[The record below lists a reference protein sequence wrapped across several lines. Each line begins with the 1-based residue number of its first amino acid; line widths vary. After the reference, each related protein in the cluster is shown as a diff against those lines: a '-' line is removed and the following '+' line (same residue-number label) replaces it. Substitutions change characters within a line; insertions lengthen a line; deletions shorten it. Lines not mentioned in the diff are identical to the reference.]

1 MKKIIGYD
9 IKSINKSKRGGRKV
23 KGNEKKMIAILVA
36 ITVVVIIIAIMMNF
50 NKSKEEETENEAGQE
65 ENTVSLLEDGT
76 LLNNSDKLHETKRFE
91 EMEMNQIQLTE
102 RDGETE
108 LIATVT
114 NTSDTDQGDY
124 PVLVKMLD
132 QQGNEITTMNAYIGK
147 LKAGKS
153 TKISTSATFDS
164 TNVYDFTI
172 TKK

>member
-50 NKSKEEETENEAGQE
+50 NKSKEEKTENEAGQE

-91 EMEMNQIQLTE
+91 EMEMNQIQLME

-108 LIATVT
+108 LSG
-114 NTSDTDQGDY
+114 NDHYQR
-124 PVLVKMLD
+124 VKSRIH
-132 QQGNEITTMNAYIGK
+132 QQGPA
-147 LKAGKS
+147 
-153 TKISTSATFDS
+153 
-164 TNVYDFTI
+164 V
-172 TKK
+172 

>member
-9 IKSINKSKRGGRKV
+9 IKSMNKSKRGGRKV

-36 ITVVVIIIAIMMNF
+36 ITVVVIIIAIMMNA
-50 NKSKEEETENEAGQE
+50 NKSKEEKTQDKAGAE
-65 ENTVSLLEDGT
+65 ESTVSLLEDGT
-76 LLNNSDKLHETKRFE
+76 LLNNSDKLQETKKFE
-91 EMEMNQIQLTE
+91 GMEISKIQLTE
-102 RDGETE
+102 KEGETE

-114 NTSDTDQGDY
+114 NISDTDQGDY
-124 PVLVKMLD
+124 PVIVKMLD
-132 QQGNEITTMNAYIGK
+132 KEGNEITTMNAYIGK

-153 TKISTSATFDS
+153 TKVSSSATFDS